1 MQGQPWNNDFT
12 FLVLCGVAVED
23 LLPTS
28 SPSDRVECRTQLDA
42 EDDCARNVVRS
53 QVLCALAAAK
63 TILNSSWFDACS
75 KHKRVSS
82 FQPHEASIAPLLP
95 PKWHRH
101 MIQPL
106 FSRCSVLP
114 LSCTAQIL
122 QLLGAGGA
130 SIKPPVSHPS
140 KTSYS
145 KGTMVV
151 ISPELYKT
159 DCADSA
165 NILLLASL
173 GYSVVFSTFFEDWAL
188 TAAPPPRSAH
198 ELPEAI
204 AAAAKAST
212 DEAAVA
218 SAMELSANA
227 GPQAGDDVISGSVFQ
242 HTNIKNAKCSICRG
256 SALLGSTGMHIVDIT
271 DTSTSGHLACF
282 QWLCG
287 SASPILPVVQVCD
300 LVSFIDSNMLLITH
314 HCRQLS
320 TIAWSIPP

>member
-1 MQGQPWNNDFT
+1 MPSSFLQGQSWNGDFT
-12 FLVLCGVAVED
+12 FLVLCDVTLDE
-23 LLPTS
+23 LLPAS
-28 SPSDRVECRTQLDA
+28 SLNDHAESRSELDA

-63 TILNSSWFDACS
+63 TIIKSSWFDACS
-75 KHKRVSS
+75 KHNRVSS
-82 FQPHEASIAPLLP
+82 FQPHEASITPSLP

-114 LSCTAQIL
+114 LSCTAPIL
-122 QLLGAGGA
+122 RLLVAGGA
-130 SIKPPVSHPS
+130 SIKPPVPHPS
-140 KTSYS
+140 KNSYS
-145 KGTMVV
+145 KGTIVV

-188 TAAPPPRSAH
+188 TAAPPPRSIH

-204 AAAAKAST
+204 AAAAKASI
-212 DEAAVA
+212 DEAALV
-218 SAMELSANA
+218 SATELSANA
-227 GPQAGDDVISGSVFQ
+227 GPGGGDDVISGSVFQ
-242 HTNIKNAKCSICRG
+242 HTNKKNAKCSICRG

-287 SASPILPVVQVCD
+287 SASRTLPVVQACD
-300 LVSFIDSNMLLITH
+300 LGSFIDS
-314 HCRQLS
+314 CY
-320 TIAWSIPP
+320 